1 MSTRANIRFEDEY
14 GAMHVD
20 RSHDGFPDNILADI
34 KELLTYAK
42 VGGAVQNLDNLL
54 VLL

>member
-20 RSHDGFPDNILADI
+20 RSHDGFPDNILSDI
-34 KELLTYAK
+34 KETEEAQERSEIGLWSEVNITK
-42 VGGAVQNLDNLL
+42 
-54 VLL
+54 